1 MLCFPLLVFAGADNV
16 VDDGV
21 CPSQTQFAH
30 IFSFGDSLTDTGNA
44 LRILGA
50 RAWISRPPY
59 GETFFGH
66 PSGRASDGRIMIDFI
81 AEALGVTQPTPYLDE
96 KTAAD
101 FRCGVNFAV
110 GGGTALDPAFFLARG
125 LELFVPVSLKN
136 QTSWFHNVL
145 QRLGSVQDQRNIMA
159 ASLFLVGEIGVND
172 YLIGLTG
179 NRTVSELKTFLPP
192 IISAIHSAVTDVIA
206 AGARTVLVP
215 GMIPIGCEPQLLAQY
230 NGSIDAG
237 GYDPETGCI
246 TWLNDLAVLHNR
258 ELRRTLKVL
267 RRAHPGTSI
276 VYADL
281 YRAITDLIVS
291 PARYGFG
298 STPLVA
304 CCGGGRGPY
313 NFNYAAF
320 CGTPNS
326 TTCEDP
332 SQFVSWDGIHFTE
345 AANRRIACAV
355 LEGFMAPTLSISL
368 ATTEAWRRTI
378 GCV

>member
-1 MLCFPLLVFAGADNV
+1 MLCFPLLVFAAAGADNV

-21 CPSQTQFAH
+21 CPSQTQFAR

-66 PSGRASDGRIMIDFI
+66 PSGRASDGRIMIHFI
-81 AEALGVTQPTPYLDE
+81 
-96 KTAAD
+96 
-101 FRCGVNFAV
+101 
-110 GGGTALDPAFFLARG
+110 
-125 LELFVPVSLKN
+125 
-136 QTSWFHNVL
+136 
-145 QRLGSVQDQRNIMA
+145 
-159 ASLFLVGEIGVND
+159 
-172 YLIGLTG
+172 
-179 NRTVSELKTFLPP
+179 
-192 IISAIHSAVTDVIA
+192 
-206 AGARTVLVP
+206 GARTVLVP
-215 GMIPIGCEPQLLAQY
+215 GMIPMGCEPQLLAQY

-267 RRAHPGTSI
+267 RQAHPGTYI

-291 PARYGFG
+291 PGRYGFI
-298 STPLVA
+298 SERPPVA
-304 CCGGGRGPY
+304 CCGDGM
-313 NFNYAAF
+313 AAS
-320 CGTPNS
+320 CGAAGMTV
-326 TTCEDP
+326 CGDP
-332 SQFVSWDGIHFTE
+332 SEYVSWDGVHFTE

-355 LEGFMAPTLSISL
+355 LERARVVTD
-368 ATTEAWRRTI
+368 ARRRRI
-378 GCV
+378 GCD